1 MFINQYKNIC
11 YMRYLINI
19 SIAVLVLLTGIIIN
33 IVPAHGKSSNIQ
45 PMANSL
51 LHVSYDPTRELYREY
66 NELFNN
72 FWFKYTGQHLTLNQS
87 HGGSGKQARSV
98 IDGLS
103 ADVVSLALAYDIDA
117 IAQNS
122 DLLPKNWQSRLPNA
136 SSPYTS
142 TIVLLVRKGNPK
154 KIYDWADIIKPNVKI
169 VSPNPKTSGGA
180 RWGYLA
186 AWTYALKT
194 YKSDEAA
201 YNFVAKIFNN
211 VDVLDSGARGSL
223 MTFTERGIGDVLIS
237 WENEAYLA
245 AKKYGDK
252 FDVIIPSISILAEPP
267 VAIIDKVVDKRNSRI
282 LATAYLK
289 YLYSEEAQRLVA
301 KNFYRPFNA
310 KVMHENAHIF
320 KPTTLFKLKDVF
332 LDWKTVHRTHFSN
345 GAIFDKIMLQKYM
358 QKTQ

>member
-1 MFINQYKNIC
+1 MFIKEYAKI
-11 YMRYLINI
+11 LIL
-19 SIAVLVLLTGIIIN
+19 LVLLALTTTSVTHAQN
-33 IVPAHGKSSNIQ
+33 KVESQQ
-45 PMANSL
+45 PLAKNL
-51 LHVSYDPTRELYREY
+51 LHVSYDPTRELYHEY
-66 NELFNN
+66 NNLFNN
-72 FWFKYTGQHLTLNQS
+72 FWFKYTGQKLQLNQS

-117 IAQNS
+117 IAKHAQ
-122 DLLPKNWQSRLPNA
+122 LLPKNWQNRLPNA

-154 KIYDWADIIKPNVKI
+154 NIHDWNDLIRPNIKV

-186 AWTYALKT
+186 AWLYALKM
-194 YKSDEAA
+194 YKSDAA
-201 YNFVAKIFNN
+201 AHDFVAKIFKN

-223 MTFTERGIGDVLIS
+223 ITFTERGIGDVLIS

-245 AKKYGDK
+245 AKTYGNK
-252 FDVIIPSISILAEPP
+252 FDVIAPSISILAEPP
-267 VAIIDKVVDKRNSRI
+267 VAIIDKVVDKNNSRAI
-282 LATAYLK
+282 ATAYVK
-289 YLYSEEAQRLVA
+289 YLYSDEAQHLVA

-310 KVMHENAHIF
+310 KIRQEYSNIF
-320 KPTTLFKLKDVF
+320 KPIQLFTIKDVF
-332 LDWKTVHRTHFSN
+332 LNWETIHQKHFAN

-358 QKTQ
+358 TNNK